1 MKYMYTNAFK
11 LKYNTMQFILNLP
24 NGKQIDMSSDILE
37 QMSGEISREDVQE
50 RINFYQST
58 NK

>member
-1 MKYMYTNAFK
+1 ME
-11 LKYNTMQFILNLP
+11 FILTCP
-24 NGKQIDMSSDILE
+24 NGKKIDMSSDILK

>member
-1 MKYMYTNAFK
+1 
-11 LKYNTMQFILNLP
+11 MQFILTCQ
-24 NGKQIDMSSDILE
+24 NGRQIDMSSDILK

>member
-1 MKYMYTNAFK
+1 VWVRFSLCLLNN
-11 LKYNTMQFILNLP
+11 NTMQFILKLP
-24 NGKQIDMSSDILE
+24 NGKQIDMSSDILK
-37 QMSGEISREDVQE
+37 QMSGEITREDVQD

>member
-1 MKYMYTNAFK
+1 
-11 LKYNTMQFILNLP
+11 MQFILNLP
-24 NGKQIDMSSDILE
+24 NGKQIDMSSDILK
-37 QMSGEISREDVQE
+37 QMSGEISREDVQK

>member
-1 MKYMYTNAFK
+1 
-11 LKYNTMQFILNLP
+11 MQFIINLP
-24 NGKQIDMSSDILE
+24 NGKQIDMSSDILK